1 MNQRLQADLTDI
13 PSGAILAAGGIVMGA
28 GENQQKIALV
38 RRRRYAG
45 EIGLPKGKVEPHEEI
60 ADTALREVGEE
71 TGYQAKII
79 TYAGRTRYAVK
90 RHQKLVFYFVMQA
103 TGLLPPEKD
112 RDTKE
117 IEAVSWVTPVE
128 ARLQLTHAED
138 RSLVASIFYR
148 RGG

>member
-1 MNQRLQADLTDI
+1 
-13 PSGAILAAGGIVMGA
+13 MGA

-45 EIGLPKGKVEPHEEI
+45 EIGLPKGKVEPREGI
-60 ADTALREVGEE
+60 ADAALREVGEE

-79 TYAGRTRYAVK
+79 GYAGRTRYTVK
-90 RHQKLVFYFVMQA
+90 RHPKLVFYFVMQA
-103 TGLLPPEKD
+103 TSLLPPEKD
-112 RDTKE
+112 CDTKE

-128 ARLQLTHAED
+128 ARLQLTYAED
-138 RSLVASIFYR
+138 RSLVASIFYL